1 LMLDAGPELHKN
13 RVADHNGD
21 FQIESDVS
29 LTKSQKSVTMDSAA
43 KLTLREPEGETFVNK
58 SQESEIRIKVA
69 DKRRVRKGFGL
80 IEISEPAELAAA
92 PAAAPAVAPAVEPAA
107 EPAAEP
113 AVELA
118 AEPAV
123 ELAAEPAVE
132 LAAEPAVELAAEPA
146 VELAVEPAAAPIS
159 AIEQLESED
168 HATVQYTMLEVTIKD
183 TTNEMGGQRE
193 CVTTMIKR

>member
-132 LAAEPAVELAAEPA
+132 LAAEPA
-146 VELAVEPAAAPIS
+146 AAPIS

>member
-1 LMLDAGPELHKN
+1 MLDAGPELHKN

-80 IEISEPAELAAA
+80 IEISEPAELAA
-92 PAAAPAVAPAVEPAA
+92 
-107 EPAAEP
+107 
-113 AVELA
+113 
-118 AEPAV
+118 EPAV